1 MVSISHESCDTLTHV
16 NDSGS
21 GNGDVVELR
30 VPATSAYLTVLR
42 STTAGLAARLNFTL
56 DDIDDLRIA
65 VDEACA
71 ILLEVARPDTD
82 ITCVFELASNELG
95 VDVSVAAADTV
106 LPSRETFAW
115 TVLSALTA
123 GNVSSSV
130 QGGRATIMM
139 RKKRR

>member
-1 MVSISHESCDTLTHV
+1 MSDHGFGH
-16 NDSGS
+16 
-21 GNGDVVELR
+21 GDIVELR
-30 VPATSAYLTVLR
+30 VPATSAYLAVLR

-71 ILLEVARPDTD
+71 ILLEVATPDTD
-82 ITCVFELASNELG
+82 VTCVFELSPNELG
-95 VDVSVAAADTV
+95 INMSVAAASTV

-123 GNVSSSV
+123 GNVSSSIEDD
-130 QGGRATIMM
+130 RAAIMM